1 MRNYFPT
8 ILELDCIFRII
19 LTVKMFLTKKFIKK
33 KSIFIEYNIKKK
45 KQENEDEK
53 KKDFLINSQ

>member
-19 LTVKMFLTKKFIKK
+19 LTVKMFLTKKFIQK

-45 KQENEDEK
+45 KQENQDE